1 MTKNSLRFAVPFRVG
16 MGGKNQGVFI
26 MSKVPSGLTVIYFD
40 NKDKNIY
47 AELPPDKEQAK
58 RLSRLVYR
66 EAMTAISTVKTTDKP
81 QD

>member
-1 MTKNSLRFAVPFRVG
+1 
-16 MGGKNQGVFI
+16 MGLSKTYGVSNMNKTMPLGI
-26 MSKVPSGLTVIYFD
+26 TVIYFND
-40 NKDKNIY
+40 QSKNIY

-66 EAMTAISTVKTTDKP
+66 EAMTAISTENKPDKP

>member
-1 MTKNSLRFAVPFRVG
+1 
-16 MGGKNQGVFI
+16 MGENQGIFI
-26 MSKVPSGLTVIYFD
+26 MSKIPNGLTVIYFD
-40 NKDKNIY
+40 DKDKNIF

-66 EAMTAISTVKTTDKP
+66 EAMTAISTENKSDKP